1 MVTALKEQGKDKNK
15 AKEKETKGKEPAK
28 KRLRRKYVASPESE
42 EETEDNSQFKV
53 VIHAPQS
60 KVDSI
65 CENIVKH
72 ADFSG
77 LKNLNFD
84 ELRNDEKIRIE
95 EAMYDMMA

>member
-1 MVTALKEQGKDKNK
+1 M
-15 AKEKETKGKEPAK
+15 
-28 KRLRRKYVASPESE
+28 
-42 EETEDNSQFKV
+42 

-72 ADFSG
+72 EDLFG

-84 ELRNDEKIRIE
+84 ELSSDEKIRIE
-95 EAMYDMMA
+95 EAMYDMMVQFKVTPLELDNTLPKELNSLIENKWHYCLDMER